1 MNSVLIRLSRI
12 LISGLSVLA
21 LGSGGAAVVHAA
33 PGDAPVGTSS
43 AVSLPLDSLG
53 FGRSLAF
60 YGLQADTTLTLPVPA
75 GLVPSALN
83 GFVDAPPNLLSGVVT
98 VIQDDRTIARVPLP
112 TADRAPISIPL
123 AGVRIVDNSATIRLH
138 VNLTPPQDNCIFDP
152 ANPLRLTDIGL
163 AFTGVEAPPRTVG
176 EFLPPVLQQLTIFIP
191 SAPTPVESD
200 SAVKL
205 TALIAA
211 HYGRQQT
218 RVTLRTLDGS
228 TVPPGPAAPF
238 ERQIVIREGK
248 NTGVVLQSGPGFP
261 SLLITGP
268 SGAISNQIRLMTS
281 KLWTLALSSKAV
293 AGPLVPVAQ
302 LVPDLTTIRDL
313 GQPGVNATA
322 LTNPRVV
329 IPLDQTRIGRA
340 VRGVRVHLQGSY
352 TPLPSNLGGQV
363 TVGVGGNN
371 LVRWATDNTGT
382 IDRWIDIPDRLLT
395 RFTDLDV
402 AIEATGNTGRC
413 GEYQPITLTIDGATE
428 VQSGLADP
436 PVPLGFQSLPQA
448 LMPRVLVGMKGGTA
462 FADTARAVEIVTGL
476 QRLSARPLDLEV
488 VPFPQALSAAQP
500 ALLIAADGWDQ
511 NDLTL
516 PVSAGAQGPITVAAS
531 DGAGG
536 SATLT
541 LDPAQR
547 FGSLQTLYHGGRVL
561 LVATSNGDAAQLD
574 SLLSWLGRD
583 NRNWS
588 ALDGMALVAMPGHD
602 PVLVKPDPTQ
612 AQAPPPGLPAW
623 ALWLGGGVVA
633 AGAAALGLALV
644 RRRKKAD

>member
-1 MNSVLIRLSRI
+1 MSFVRGRI
-12 LISGLSVLA
+12 LRLVVSILLA
-21 LGSGGAAVVHAA
+21 FMVVAGAPGTHAA
-33 PGDAPVGTSS
+33 PGDVATAPVL
-43 AVSLPLDSLG
+43 SLESLG
-53 FGRSLAF
+53 FGRSLSF

-75 GLVPSALN
+75 GLVPAALN

-98 VIQDDRTIARVPLP
+98 VIQEDRTIARVPLP
-112 TADRAPISIPL
+112 SADRAPISIPL
-123 AGVRIVDNSATIRLH
+123 TGVRVVDNSATIRLH
-138 VNLTPPQDNCIFDP
+138 VNLTPPQDDCIFDP
-152 ANPLRLTDIGL
+152 ANPLRLSDVGL
-163 AFTGVEAPPRTVG
+163 VFAGAEAPPTTVG
-176 EFLPPVLQQLTIFIP
+176 EFLPPVLQQLTVFIP

-200 SAVKL
+200 SAIKL

-218 RVTLRTLDGS
+218 RITLRTLDGS
-228 TVPPGPAAPF
+228 TVPPAAAAAF
-238 ERQIVIREGK
+238 ERQIVIREGRDA
-248 NTGVVLQSGPGFP
+248 GVALQPGPGFP

-268 SGAISNQIRLMTS
+268 AGAISNQIRLMTS

-340 VRGVRVHLQGSY
+340 VRNMRVHLQGSY

-402 AIEATGNTGRC
+402 AVEATGNTGRC

-428 VQSGLADP
+428 VQSELADP

-448 LMPRVLVGMKGGTA
+448 LMPRVLVGMKGNNA
-462 FADTARAVEIVTGL
+462 FADTARAVEIVAGL

-488 VPFPQALSAAQP
+488 VPFPQALAAAQP
-500 ALLIAADGWDQ
+500 AVLISADGWDSK
-511 NDLTL
+511 DLTL
-516 PVSAGAQGPITVAAS
+516 PVAAGAAGPITVAAS
-531 DGAGG
+531 DGAGNP
-536 SATLT
+536 ATLT

-547 FGSLQTLYHGGRVL
+547 FGSLQTLYHGGRAL
-561 LVATSNGDAAQLD
+561 LIATSNGDAAQLD
-574 SLLSWLGRD
+574 SLLSWLRRD

-602 PVLVKPDPTQ
+602 PVLVKPDPQ
-612 AQAPPPGLPAW
+612 QAPAPSPGVPAW

-633 AGAAALGLALV
+633 AVALAVGLALV